1 MDIELDKDHQHMTLP
16 KSEYYIIFTG
26 IFMFANFH
34 LNLIY

>member
-16 KSEYYIIFTG
+16 KPEYYI